1 MGRSYQL
8 GVFAGIPVKVHWSFG
23 LLILFILF
31 VAYQNGQAPIEFIFF
46 VLLVMTLFLC
56 VILHEFGHAL
66 TAKYFKVQTKDIIIS
81 PIGGVARLEKLPKAP
96 KEELLIAI
104 AGPAVNVVIAALCFA
119 GIFGFLGLDGLIL
132 DPESARIDDF
142 AKYIKTVFYI
152 NVVLFLFNLI
162 PAFPMDGGR
171 ILRALLSFKLSR
183 QLSTQIA
190 STIGKVF
197 ALIFIGY
204 GLYIGHF
211 VLAFIGGFIFY
222 MATTENRQVRMEE
235 SLFNTP
241 VKDIMRTTFQTM
253 YLHDPMSKPIAISM
267 TNQERNFLVADI
279 DGKIV
284 GTLHHL
290 FIKDAIQNKKQEES
304 VSRYTSTKLI
314 CLDADSSINDVRNK
328 MNRDGL
334 SIVMIGQSKD
344 DFVGVVDRDGII
356 NFMNLSS

>member
-31 VAYQNGQAPIEFIFF
+31 VAYQDGQAPTEFIFF
-46 VLLVMTLFLC
+46 ILLVMTLFLC

-66 TAKYFKVQTKDIIIS
+66 TAKHFKVNTRDIIIS

-104 AGPAVNVVIAALCFA
+104 AGPAVNVVIAVICLA
-119 GIFGFLGLDGLIL
+119 GIIGFLGQEGLIL
-132 DPESARIDDF
+132 DPESARIDSF
-142 AKYIKTVFYI
+142 PKYFKTVFYI
-152 NVVLFLFNLI
+152 NIVLFLFNLI

-183 QLSTQIA
+183 KLSTQIA

-197 ALIFIGY
+197 ALIFIAY
-204 GLYIGHF
+204 GLFIGHY

-222 MATTENRQVRMEE
+222 MATTENKQVRMEE
-235 SLFNTP
+235 SLFNTE
-241 VKDIMRTTFQTM
+241 VKDIMRTTYQLM
-253 YLHDPMSKPIAISM
+253 YLHDRMSKPIALSM

-279 DGKIV
+279 DGKIE

-290 FIKDAIQNKKQEES
+290 FIKDAIQQNRQDEF
-304 VSRYTSTKLI
+304 VSAYTSTKLF
-314 CLDADSSINDVRNK
+314 CLDPDTSINDVRNI
-328 MNRDGL
+328 MNKEGL
-334 SIVMIGQSKD
+334 SIVMIGHSKHE
-344 DFVGVVDRDGII
+344 FVGVVDRDGII